1 MIKFYAC
8 LSASDNKSKS
18 KEFLLLQLSPQLRR
32 KPNSKS
38 HHRRMLTVIKK
49 LLRGMLCTGLYLS
62 STEITDLF
70 CSDFRQQLASV
81 IEAHNGKV
89 FSQSDDKLRD
99 SEEEVYEEKGG
110 AKQVSSF
117 FLSSGHMKINR

>member
-1 MIKFYAC
+1 
-8 LSASDNKSKS
+8 
-18 KEFLLLQLSPQLRR
+18 
-32 KPNSKS
+32 
-38 HHRRMLTVIKK
+38 MLTVIKK

-81 IEAHNGKV
+81 IEAHNEKV
-89 FSQSDDKLRD
+89 FSQFDDKLRD
-99 SEEEVYEEKGG
+99 SEEEVSEEKGG

-117 FLSSGHMKINR
+117 VFFSHMKINR